1 MFESTI
7 PVDMRNTMKAEA
19 VKCMGILKLDKR
31 CIKEFEKGNVWLSS
45 GPFGGLYEADDKLKN
60 MIKDVET
67 EHDIIVFHVVENM
80 VHGMHCYSM
89 LCVCKYPE
97 EYEMDAEDLKDGYA
111 FSYVLNVDAPD
122 CSEFGTICVKSSVGG
137 VSSSG
142 QLNKSHQRLE
152 GVKLSGFC
160 FFCG

>member
-7 PVDMRNTMKAEA
+7 SVDMRNTMKAEA

-31 CIKEFEKGNVWLSS
+31 CIQAFKAKKQSVWMSS

-67 EHDIIVFHVVENM
+67 EHDIIVYHVVDRFVM
-80 VHGMHCYSM
+80 GMHCYSM

-97 EYEMDAEDLKDGYA
+97 EYEMNEEDLKDGYA

-122 CSEFGTICVKSSVGG
+122 CSEFGTICVKPTFGG
-137 VSSSG
+137 LRRIG
-142 QLNKSHQRLE
+142 
-152 GVKLSGFC
+152 
-160 FFCG
+160 

>member
-7 PVDMRNTMKAEA
+7 SVDMRNTMKAEA
-19 VKCMGILKLDKR
+19 VKYMDILKLDKR
-31 CIKEFEKGNVWLSS
+31 CIQAFKAKKQSVWMSS

-67 EHDIIVFHVVENM
+67 EHDIIVYHVIDGFVM
-80 VHGMHCYSM
+80 GMHCYSM

-97 EYEMDAEDLKDGYA
+97 EYEMNEEDLKDGYA

-122 CSEFGTICVKSSVGG
+122 CSEFGTICVKPTFGG
-137 VSSSG
+137 LRRIG
-142 QLNKSHQRLE
+142 
-152 GVKLSGFC
+152 
-160 FFCG
+160 